1 MKRYSLFALLLAA
14 LVSSLGCGIFGG
26 SAPDGPERLLPDV
39 ARDLVIVDVSEA
51 ALSRTDLPANLER
64 AVANLED
71 YGDVR
76 RQATVTFPSGSATIS
91 GGIFDFENVRTAL
104 QEDNYGEGTFREYEL
119 WESNDRTLA
128 FALLIND
135 SYLVQGDRDAVL
147 DILRDAS
154 RDSGL
159 LWNDDQ
165 GGLNE
170 ALDLT
175 GEGLVVTA
183 SRDCDLVSYPGCRA
197 AAWTFA
203 RGERLT
209 VIEGTAAILFRDAP
223 TASSAAPIIEQT
235 INANPLITLTEILTE
250 EAVVT
255 LKADINREDFAM
267 LKFPIELESR

>member
-1 MKRYSLFALLLAA
+1 MKRYSLFALLVAV
-14 LVSSLGCGIFGG
+14 LVASLGCGFFSG
-26 SAPDGPERLLPDV
+26 SAPDGPERLVPDV
-39 ARDLVIVDVSEA
+39 AWDLVIVDVSEA

-64 AVANLED
+64 AVADLEN

-91 GGIFDFENVRTAL
+91 GGIFNYENVRTAL
-104 QEDNYGEGTFREYEL
+104 QEDNYGEGTYREYEL
-119 WESNDRTLA
+119 WESNDRENA
-128 FALLIND
+128 FALLIDD
-135 SYLVQGDRDAVL
+135 SFLIQGDRDAVL
-147 DILRDAS
+147 DLLRDAS

-165 GGLNE
+165 GSLNA

-197 AAWTFA
+197 SAWSFA

-209 VIEGTAAILFRDAP
+209 VIEGSAAILFRDPP
-223 TASSAAPIIEQT
+223 TAASAAPIIERA
-235 INANPLITLTEILTE
+235 INSNPLITLTEILTE
-250 EAVVT
+250 ETVVT

-267 LKFPIELESR
+267 LSFPIELESR